1 MYSLARSLSS
11 TAMIFGTFT
20 PEVSS
25 FSCFVVLT
33 STDDCRL
40 DSLSL
45 SFLFLGVFFLC
56 FCQGRKV
63 TKDPWRFAMMKNNIL
78 CLDF

>member
-1 MYSLARSLSS
+1 VHSLARSLSS

-25 FSCFVVLT
+25 FSCFAVLT

-45 SFLFLGVFFLC
+45 SLFFFGG
-56 FCQGRKV
+56 FSF
-63 TKDPWRFAMMKNNIL
+63 FASVKEEN
-78 CLDF
+78 